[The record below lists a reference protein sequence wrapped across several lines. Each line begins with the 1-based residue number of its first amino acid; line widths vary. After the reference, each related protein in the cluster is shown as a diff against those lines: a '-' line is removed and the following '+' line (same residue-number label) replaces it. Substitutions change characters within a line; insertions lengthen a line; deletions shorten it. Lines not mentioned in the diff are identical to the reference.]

1 MPETAQAQG
10 AASRNEA
17 VQITA
22 VSGRR
27 LLRLKCWLAGSAT
40 GGKPVA
46 IAGQVLPSQVGATAS
61 ESVHVLCVGP
71 GDWLIVSEQ
80 LDPFVRE
87 RVESD
92 AEQQG
97 IAIVELTD
105 GLATVDV
112 RGPGVRDLLSK
123 GCGLDW
129 HQRYFPTDQCMR
141 TRFAQVPV
149 VIESLDEPPRFELT
163 VARSYSRYLHAWLT
177 DATAKF

>member
-129 HQRYFPTDQCMR
+129 HQRYFPT
-141 TRFAQVPV
+141 V